1 MVKQPAKE
9 FFKGGFCMTKYKIC
23 LLIMTLV
30 ILLSACGKGEVLSD
44 ETALSNDSVVSGAGE
59 SDPSASKVLIKAS
72 KLTEEMAQYTE
83 VSSYVGDVDRDGVDE
98 RVVLSTA
105 AQRDSKGEFLWNDG
119 QNWALYIEDRENV
132 FILLDE
138 YIQAG
143 NVYFDVS
150 DYYMKDGAVP
160 KIGAIITTGAGF
172 FINNYTFLSE
182 EKAYV
187 REVVYDTQSVT
198 EGGINR
204 RFSSVPAINK

>member
-1 MVKQPAKE
+1 MKK
-9 FFKGGFCMTKYKIC
+9 FKIC
-23 LLIMTLV
+23 MFVLALLILFSGCSKDKSS
-30 ILLSACGKGEVLSD
+30 LGETSLTDNNAISD
-44 ETALSNDSVVSGAGE
+44 AGE
-59 SDPSASKVLIKAS
+59 SGFQAVKDLIKES

-83 VSSYVGDVDRDGVDE
+83 VTSYVGDIDKDGADE

-105 AQRDSKGEFLWNDG
+105 AQRDAKGEFLWNDG
-119 QNWALYIEDRENV
+119 QNWALYVEDRENV

-160 KIGAIITTGAGF
+160 KIGAIITTGAGL
-172 FINNYTFLSE
+172 FINNYTFLPDE
-182 EKAYV
+182 EAYIC
-187 REVVYDTQSVT
+187 EVVYDTQSVT